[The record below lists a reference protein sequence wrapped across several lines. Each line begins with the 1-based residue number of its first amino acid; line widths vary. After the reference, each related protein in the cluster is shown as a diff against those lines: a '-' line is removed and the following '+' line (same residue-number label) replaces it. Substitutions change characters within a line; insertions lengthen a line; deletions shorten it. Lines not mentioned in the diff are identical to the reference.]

1 MKKKIYIDID
11 GVLLDYKTGQAA
23 PHAEELIMFLTSG
36 RYDCYWLT
44 THCKGDP
51 ATAISYLS
59 KHFSGKVMRRL
70 KKIKVTNWS
79 TLKTEA
85 IEWDC
90 DFIWLEDYPFQ
101 AEVSELYNHHKEK
114 ALYKVDLTR
123 KEELLDV
130 IEFISKQGKRPV
142 MARLVNKFWIILIII
157 AGLLAAFYS
166 MPRGKTLF
174 RRIIDRPSDYKKT
187 VTLHAD
193 RGKIF
198 DYQGNVIATNNTVYD
213 LHMDCCVVED
223 QKEWEEKSR
232 RLAQEIALI
241 LPERTAPEW
250 WDHFQNARK
259 KRRRYIP
266 IVKGADYSMIG
277 SLSSLP
283 LFNEGKYKGGK
294 IVTARTVREYP
305 SGTLARRTIGGWNAG
320 NQAYMFGLEKQ
331 FDTDL
336 SGEDGSRVL
345 KVGYRR
351 GSKRQWEI
359 AHKDK
364 IDGRDIH
371 TTLDMRKQAIADSIL
386 RAVIENNDDIA
397 GGCLALM
404 EVKTGA
410 VVTLA
415 NIHKLENGTIGEYY
429 DYMTG
434 HSYEPGGVAQTMIL
448 AAALSDG
455 VIKSLDERFPTNHGR
470 LHDSSAIYDDNIRY
484 YERNKRTDSI
494 SVIEGFSKPY
504 RYIPSILATAYEK
517 SQEYFH
523 EWYKSFCVGK
533 HDFDLPLREMNNG
546 NLSEEN
552 VSTLISIGNGYGFTI
567 CPMQI
572 LTFYNTIAN
581 NGIQMRPMLIKKME
595 SEKFGSQSIMPK
607 ELNGSV
613 LRKAVTDSLKRA
625 LTFCMENGTAQI
637 LKDMPQQIIGK
648 TGTSRQLLDPSLGD
662 GAKDPYKDIKGRS
675 QHASTFAGFYPADAP
690 RYSVI
695 CVMFSHLTDKH
706 FSSSLSTQ
714 SVKQFI
720 EEIEDIR

>member
-44 THCKGDP
+44 THCKGDL
-51 ATAISYLS
+51 ATAINYLS

-70 KKIKVTNWS
+70 KKVKATNWS

-101 AEVSELYNHHKEK
+101 AEVSELYNHHKEE

-123 KEELLDV
+123 KDELLDV
-130 IEFISKQGKRPV
+130 IKFISKQGKRPV

-174 RRIIDRPSDYKKT
+174 RRIIDRPTDYKKT

-250 WDHFQNARK
+250 WDYFQNARK
-259 KRRRYIP
+259 NRRRYIP

-331 FDTDL
+331 FDADL

-351 GSKRQWEI
+351 GSRRQWEI

-386 RAVIENNDDIA
+386 HAVIENNDDIA

-434 HSYEPGGVAQTMIL
+434 HSFEPGGVAQTMTL

-455 VIKSLDERFPTNHGR
+455 IIKSLDECSPTGPGR
-470 LHDSSAIYDDNIRY
+470 TMHL
-484 YERNKRTDSI
+484 TF
-494 SVIEGFSKPY
+494 G
-504 RYIPSILATAYEK
+504 TAYTE
-517 SQEYFH
+517 SSDYFQQ
-523 EWYKSFCVGK
+523 WYKTFCVGK
-533 HDFDLPLREMNNG
+533 NDFDLPLREFSNG
-546 NLSEEN
+546 NLCVDN
-552 VSTLISIGNGYGFTI
+552 ASTLISMGNGYGFTV

-572 LTFYNTIAN
+572 LAFYNTIAN
-581 NGIQMRPMLIKKME
+581 NGTLMRPMLIKKME
-595 SEKFGSQSIMPK
+595 SDKLGSQSIIPK
-607 ELNGSV
+607 ELNRSV

-625 LTFCMENGTAQI
+625 LTFCVENGTAQI

-648 TGTSRQLLDPSLGD
+648 TGTSRQLLDPSLGN
-662 GAKDPYKDIKGRS
+662 GTKDPYKDIKGRS
-675 QHASTFAGFYPADAP
+675 QYATTFAGFFPAEAP

-706 FSSSLSTQ
+706 FSSNLSTQ
-714 SVKQFI
+714 TVKQFI
-720 EEIEDIR
+720 EEIEDLR